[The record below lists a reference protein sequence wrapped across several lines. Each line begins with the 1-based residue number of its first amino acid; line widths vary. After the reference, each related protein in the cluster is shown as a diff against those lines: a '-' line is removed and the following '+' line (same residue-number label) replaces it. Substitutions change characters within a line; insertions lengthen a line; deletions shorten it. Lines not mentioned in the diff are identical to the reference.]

1 MNSGGRPLPVRE
13 IVGVVAQVR
22 QRPDEIDGQPH
33 IYAPLAQDPAP
44 KASLVVQPW
53 AGSAAAL
60 APAVRAAV
68 ARIDRERPVS
78 SVRTLAEIGVQATSR
93 PRFRAVLV
101 GTFAILA
108 LVLALVGV
116 FGLIGYSVQQRLRE
130 FGVRVALGAT
140 RASVIALVLADARR
154 VVAMG
159 MVIGLTTAAGLA
171 RSIGSFLFGVQP
183 LDVMTFVS
191 VAVVLGLTAA
201 LATAIPALRAARVDP
216 VEAFRNE

>member
-1 MNSGGRPLPVRE
+1 
-13 IVGVVAQVR
+13 
-22 QRPDEIDGQPH
+22 
-33 IYAPLAQDPAP
+33 
-44 KASLVVQPW
+44 
-53 AGSAAAL
+53 
-60 APAVRAAV
+60 
-68 ARIDRERPVS
+68 
-78 SVRTLAEIGVQATSR
+78 
-93 PRFRAVLV
+93 V

-154 VVAMG
+154 VVVLG
-159 MVIGLTTAAGLA
+159 TVIGLATAAALA